1 MLNYERLPEHD
12 REGARMWIENGVL
25 PGDFLRA
32 VISNNLKLAFMYA
45 DEINTERMKD
55 IVSFWYNEAPM
66 DCWGSE
72 EKVTKWFSHSGFAGI
87 HPGTGG
93 LSSRRLYILQT
104 TENGGARGF
113 GFNVPKQT
121 K

>member
-1 MLNYERLPEHD
+1 MLNYERLPEHT

-32 VISNNLKLAFMYA
+32 VLTNKLKESFMYA
-45 DEINTERMKD
+45 DHINLARMFD
-55 IVSFWYNEAPM
+55 IVSFWYNEAPA

-87 HPGTGG
+87 NIQNDVRTTRRVLHVVQQPGA
-93 LSSRRLYILQT
+93 I
-104 TENGGARGF
+104 
-113 GFNVPKQT
+113 K
-121 K
+121 